1 VTRYFL
7 KVMPDYYSSGLWDQ
21 NEEGAM
27 TELRN
32 HIEVSCEVIAL
43 EKDLYK
49 WNQKYD
55 KTISWSND
63 RPNPS
68 FDRDS
73 FHEEGLML
81 AKRLKQLMG
90 HNGKVIYF
98 KEADL
103 VSSKTS
109 EEILIQDEEKTD

>member
-1 VTRYFL
+1 MTRYFL

-32 HIEVSCEVIAL
+32 HIEASGEVIAL
-43 EKDLYK
+43 ENDLHK

-55 KTISWSND
+55 ETISWSNE
-63 RPNPS
+63 RPNPV
-68 FDRDS
+68 FDWDS
-73 FHEEGLML
+73 FHKEGIML

-90 HNGKVIYF
+90 QNGKVIYF
-98 KEADL
+98 KEADYI
-103 VSSKTS
+103 SSKKS
-109 EEILIQDEEKTD
+109 EEILIQDEENTD